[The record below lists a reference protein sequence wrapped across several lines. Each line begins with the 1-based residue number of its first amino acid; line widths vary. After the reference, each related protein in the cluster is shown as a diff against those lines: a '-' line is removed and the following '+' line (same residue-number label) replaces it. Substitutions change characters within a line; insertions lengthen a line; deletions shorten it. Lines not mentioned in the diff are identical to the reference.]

1 MISKQPCN
9 DQQQAKDRF
18 HVALVSMPW
27 SIFNRPSIQL
37 GALKAYLNNTF
48 DWISVRNFHP
58 YLDVAKLLGP
68 EVYHEI
74 SLHVWICESLY
85 TPLVFPDLQAAAR
98 KVFEKEARSSKT
110 LQSIDFDETV
120 RNLESALKEFVDSV
134 KWNTLQLVGFTVCFN
149 QLFATLA
156 AIKYLKEKYP
166 DVPVVV
172 GGSSCPDDLVGSL
185 VKLAPIDYV
194 ISGEGEKT
202 LTGLCG
208 YLAEKT
214 NSMPGN
220 VYAPGVG
227 GSKREYRNDAQVK
240 TLANL
245 PAPDYD
251 DYFSDMRLVFA
262 KEPFIPTL
270 SIEFS
275 RGCWWR
281 KCAFCNLN
289 LQWQGYRFKE
299 SEQMVEEVVELSEK
313 YRSLDFAFTDNALPL
328 KQSVGFFDNVASIG
342 RDLSFFGEIRASMRG
357 EELAACRRGGLTVV
371 QVGIESLS
379 SSLLI
384 KMVKGTSAIE
394 NIAIMKD
401 AVANGVQ
408 LEGNLIVEFPG
419 STEAEVDETLTNLD
433 FILPFHPLAIAAFF
447 LGHGSPVCL
456 DPDTFGIKAVL
467 QHPRFKQLFPK
478 DFLPQ
483 LSFLIK
489 GYRGDRKFQ
498 KKIWKP
504 VVQKV
509 NKWQEF
515 HQQRKC
521 GTLQKPALSYRDGG
535 NFLIIR
541 QELPGK
547 PALHHTLQGLSREIY
562 LACEGVAGIESLAGM
577 FPKAGREKLVNFLG
591 DLVKKRLVFKEKN
604 SYLALAVQVK

>member
-1 MISKQPCN
+1 VISKQSCN
-9 DQQQAKDRF
+9 DRQQEKDLF
-18 HVALVSMPW
+18 QVALVSMPW

-74 SLHVWICESLY
+74 SLHVWNCESLY
-85 TPLVFPDLQAAAR
+85 TPLVFPELQSVAR
-98 KVFEKEARSSKT
+98 KVFEKEARSSKI
-110 LQSIDFDETV
+110 LKAIDFDETV
-120 RNLESALKEFVDSV
+120 RNLESTLKGFVDSV
-134 KWNTLQLVGFTVCFN
+134 EWNTFQLVGFTVCFN
-149 QLFATLA
+149 QLFPTLA
-156 AIKYLKEKYP
+156 VIKQLKEQYP

-185 VKLAPIDYV
+185 VKLAAIDYV

-202 LTGLCG
+202 LAGLCG
-208 YLAEKT
+208 YLAKKT

-220 VYAPGVG
+220 VYAPQNN
-227 GSKREYRNDAQVK
+227 GSKCEYSNNVQVK

-251 DYFSDMRLVFA
+251 DYFTDMRRVFA

-270 SIEFS
+270 PIEFS

-299 SEQMVEEVVELSEK
+299 SKQMVEEVVNLSEK
-313 YRSLDFAFTDNALPL
+313 YRSLEFAFTDNALPV
-328 KQSVGFFDNVASIG
+328 KQSVGFFDKVAAIG

-357 EELAACRRGGLTVV
+357 EKLAACRQGGLNVV

-379 SSLLI
+379 SSLLD

-394 NIAIMKD
+394 NVAIMKD

-419 STEAEVDETLTNLD
+419 STEAEVDETLANLD
-433 FILPFHPLAIAAFF
+433 FVLPFHPLATAAFF

-456 DPDTFGIKAVL
+456 DPDKYGINAVL
-467 QHPRFKQLFPK
+467 QHPRFKQLFPR
-478 DFLPQ
+478 DLLPQ

-498 KKIWKP
+498 KRIWKP

-509 NKWQEF
+509 NKWQKF

-521 GTLQKPALSYRDGG
+521 STLQKPALSYRDGG

-547 PALHHTLQGLSREIY
+547 SALHHTLRGLSREIY
-562 LACEGVAGIESLAGM
+562 LACEGISGIDMLADM
-577 FPKAGREKLVNFLG
+577 FPKASREKIANFLG
-591 DLVKKRLVFKEKN
+591 DLVKKRLIFNEKD
-604 SYLALAVQVK
+604 SYLALAVQAK